1 MRYYILDLERNML
14 WKPNKRGYTSDYKLA
29 GIYSEE
35 EANDIVKSD
44 YDKKSRKIEE
54 EVILKLF
61 SK

>member
-1 MRYYILDLERNML
+1 ML
-14 WKPNKRGYTSDYKLA
+14 WKPNKRGYTADYKLA

-35 EANDIVKSD
+35 EANEIVKSD